1 MLFHSYC
8 IYMAKH
14 LIFLSEVS
22 ASPQTPCSS
31 AFRLKDMHDKIL
43 QPEKIFQRGRVSHAV
58 LFGSLSGFGF
68 TFIHLLT
75 TAERKNCAVEGSQR
89 INLSAEKPMNRAF
102 VGRLKLLK
110 DFWGILQERDIS
122 LQKMDTYIKRKLERS

>member
-31 AFRLKDMHDKIL
+31 AFRLKDMHDKIP

-75 TAERKNCAVEGSQR
+75 TAERKKELRG
-89 INLSAEKPMNRAF
+89 
-102 VGRLKLLK
+102 
-110 DFWGILQERDIS
+110 
-122 LQKMDTYIKRKLERS
+122 

>member
-1 MLFHSYC
+1 MPP
-8 IYMAKH
+8 KN
-14 LIFLSEVS
+14 LSEVS

-31 AFRLKDMHDKIL
+31 AFRLKDMHDKIP

-75 TAERKNCAVEGSQR
+75 TAERKNCVVEGSQR
-89 INLSAEKPMNRAF
+89 INMSAEKPMNRAF
-102 VGRLKLLK
+102 AGRLKLLK